1 MGMIPGLSASHI
13 PPPPGMDQ
21 PPPPPPPPS
30 TVPITATGTVASSA
44 TISRGEVR
52 FDIDNLPTNEQ
63 DLSRALEQFDDEV
76 IAQLEAEMEEEER
89 QSAPRSTAPGQRGM
103 AERYMASKGWKKGQ
117 GLGARRDG
125 IRKALRL
132 VKAKR
137 SAARGMGHA
146 GMGRFVGGK

>member
-1 MGMIPGLSASHI
+1 
-13 PPPPGMDQ
+13 MDQ
-21 PPPPPPPPS
+21 PPPPPLLAGPFNTS
-30 TVPITATGTVASSA
+30 SSA

-52 FDIDNLPTNEQ
+52 FDIETLPTDEQ
-63 DLSRALEQFDDEV
+63 ELSRALEQFDDEV
-76 IAQLEAEMEEEER
+76 IARLEAEMEEEER

-103 AERYMASKGWKKGQ
+103 AERYMASKGWKKGE
-117 GLGARRDG
+117 GLGVKRDG

-146 GMGRFVGGK
+146 GMGRFVGGGK

>member
-1 MGMIPGLSASHI
+1 MGVIPGLSASHI

-21 PPPPPPPPS
+21 PPPPPPS
-30 TVPITATGTVASSA
+30 AVPITATSGA

-52 FDIDNLPTNEQ
+52 FDIDNLPTDEQ

-76 IAQLEAEMEEEER
+76 IAQLEAEMDEEER
-89 QSAPRSTAPGQRGM
+89 QSAPRSTAPGQRSM
-103 AERYMASKGWKKGQ
+103 AERYMASKGWKKGE
-117 GLGARRDG
+117 GLGAKRDG

-137 SAARGMGHA
+137 SAARGIGHA
-146 GMGRFVGGK
+146 GMGRFVGGGK